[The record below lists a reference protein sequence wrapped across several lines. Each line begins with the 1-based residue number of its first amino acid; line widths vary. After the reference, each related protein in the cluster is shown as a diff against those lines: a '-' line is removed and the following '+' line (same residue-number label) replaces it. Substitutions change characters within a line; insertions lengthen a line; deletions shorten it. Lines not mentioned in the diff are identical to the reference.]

1 MVVKVVMIQP
11 LAVIFDMDGVLI
23 DSEPLWH
30 KAEVGVFRALGVPLD
45 ETMCLETTGLRPDEV
60 VNFWYGKYPWQK
72 HDRASIEHDLIA
84 TVETLIRT
92 QGVAKRGVPAALAFL
107 RRRGYPLAV
116 ASSSPYRLITTV
128 CEKLNLGSTFSVVHS
143 AEDETLGKPHPAVYL
158 TTAAKLGVPATRCV
172 AIEDSPNGIIAA
184 LAARMKCIAIP
195 DARQA
200 NHCRFAIADLVL
212 DSLEEIEQRAHEILP
227 CLTASVG

>member
-1 MVVKVVMIQP
+1 MRSP

-30 KAEVGVFRALGVPLD
+30 RAELAVFRAVGVPLD

-60 VNFWYGKYPWQK
+60 VQFWYEKYPWQK
-72 HDRASIEHDLIA
+72 RDQASVQEELIT
-84 TVETLIRT
+84 TVEGLIRT
-92 QGVAKRGVPAALAFL
+92 QGVAKRGVAAALAFL
-107 RRRGYPLAV
+107 RRRGYALAL
-116 ASSSPYRLITTV
+116 ASSSPYRLIETV
-128 CEKLNLGSTFSVVHS
+128 CAKLDLASAFSVVHS
-143 AEDETLGKPHPAVYL
+143 AEGEVLGKPHPAVYL

-184 LAARMKCIAIP
+184 LAARMQCIAIP

-200 NHCRFAIADLVL
+200 SDRRFGAADLVL
-212 DSLEEIEQRAHEILP
+212 GSLEELEARGAAIWEGR
-227 CLTASVG
+227 T